1 MYRCIHVHAWCVL
14 YLVVISDPFMFSGIH
29 PLTDTRVHLLLNR
42 CGLSFEVQEI
52 YYTFTIVYDAIYFQY
67 KGLGDRGTILE
78 NSRYLTVV
86 YKHREELFY
95 FNSRDVLLHSFLRR
109 VAINLSLYGVFLLL

>member
-1 MYRCIHVHAWCVL
+1 MHVLVHNVHAWCVL
-14 YLVVISDPFMFSGIH
+14 YLGIISDPFMFSGIH

-52 YYTFTIVYDAIYFQY
+52 YYTYTIVYDAIYFQY

-86 YKHREELFY
+86 SKHREDLFH
-95 FNSRDVLLHSFLRR
+95 FITSFILRKSRYQPL
-109 VAINLSLYGVFLLL
+109 AI